1 LREMHRVLRPGGSA
15 LIIDLRNDVS
25 DEAIDTAVDGMH
37 LDRVNAFLTR
47 VTFKHML
54 RKRAY
59 SRADFQAMA
68 AATPFRRADIVDDG
82 IGFDVWLR
90 KPSA

>member
-1 LREMHRVLRPGGSA
+1 MHRVLRPGGSA
-15 LIIDLRNDVS
+15 LIIDMRNDVS
-25 DEAIDTAVDGMH
+25 NETIDAAVEGMH

-59 SRADFQAMA
+59 SRADFQTMA

-90 KPSA
+90 KLSA